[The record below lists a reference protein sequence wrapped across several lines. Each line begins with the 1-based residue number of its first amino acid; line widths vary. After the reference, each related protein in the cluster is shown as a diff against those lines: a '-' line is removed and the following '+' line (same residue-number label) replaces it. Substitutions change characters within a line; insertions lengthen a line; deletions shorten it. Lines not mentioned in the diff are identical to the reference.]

1 MASDKWL
8 QPPLTMTEELPTQ
21 SATAS
26 VYRQRGRGE
35 GSTEERDRES
45 SLEGGVKV
53 LDNCS
58 TKCCCWALWLQSGE
72 ATRTYLCW
80 KWMHSTD
87 ISPPGIFTIAHSSI
101 IWSQRKS
108 YAFITSLH
116 PCGATNALQQFALW
130 EWQTTVCESCT
141 GLSEFSS
148 NVFSGMK
155 QSNYGPPL
163 LQVH

>member
-58 TKCCCWALWLQSGE
+58 TKCCCWALWLQSGGNE
-72 ATRTYLCW
+72 DVLVLEMNAFNRHQSSRNLYHCSFVHYLKPEKILCIHHILASMRGNKCTATICSVGMTDNCMRI
-80 KWMHSTD
+80 MH
-87 ISPPGIFTIAHSSI
+87 
-101 IWSQRKS
+101 W
-108 YAFITSLH
+108 
-116 PCGATNALQQFALW
+116 
-130 EWQTTVCESCT
+130 TVW
-141 GLSEFSS
+141 
-148 NVFSGMK
+148 VFFK
-155 QSNYGPPL
+155 C
-163 LQVH
+163 VFRHETK